1 MFASLDSFVVENRWL
16 YNWFLKIIF
25 TPWLVTLLS
34 CKLYYVICHFLL
46 CALTWSR
53 LLCKVHHKNRSQYLC
68 FDEFCCSLIST
79 ILPYSSWDTL
89 VALGQVTYNA
99 LGKYPIMHHFVT
111 EMCTH
116 VHISVTKGCIVGYGT
131 GALWDLVKKS
141 WQTWVNSSCLS
152 IEKRKYKK
160 YKPN

>member
-79 ILPYSSWDTL
+79 IPPYSSWDTL
-89 VALGQVTYNA
+89 VALGPVTHNA
-99 LGKYPIMHHFVT
+99 LEKISHNASFCNRNVHTCAHFCYKRVHCGIWNWCIM
-111 EMCTH
+111 
-116 VHISVTKGCIVGYGT
+116 G
-131 GALWDLVKKS
+131 
-141 WQTWVNSSCLS
+141 SSEEILT
-152 IEKRKYKK
+152 
-160 YKPN
+160 NMG